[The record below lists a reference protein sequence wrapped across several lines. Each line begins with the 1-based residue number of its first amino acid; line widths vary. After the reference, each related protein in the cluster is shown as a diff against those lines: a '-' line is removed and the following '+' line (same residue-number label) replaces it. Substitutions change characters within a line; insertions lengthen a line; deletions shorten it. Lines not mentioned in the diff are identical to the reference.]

1 MLDISSSENIH
12 FIFFQQWAALHCTSV
27 FISVTSDTWYDAGES
42 QGMSSL
48 WIIIFYFGSSYIT
61 LIKRFFVSTVQ
72 LKSWGFDI
80 CLYEIIEICICYIE
94 KARSCYWMTVTNQ
107 LLHGP
112 PHHLCAHL
120 VALCHIVPSQLC
132 WHESQV
138 VMCQNNFDI
147 KVSQFFSIMDSFS
160 SVGLSNNISKT
171 MLRLGKIC
179 LSLSAT
185 TFHFQLWKD
194 LVLTSFYPSFKTF
207 LRLPSSI

>member
-1 MLDISSSENIH
+1 MSSVTLH
-12 FIFFQQWAALHCTSV
+12 CHCTSV
-27 FISVTSDTWYDAGES
+27 FISFTSDTWYDAGES

-147 KVSQFFSIMDSFS
+147 KVSQFFFNYGFVFFCWSQQQYKQNNVETWQNLFIPVSHHISFS
-160 SVGLSNNISKT
+160 TLKGFSLDKFLS
-171 MLRLGKIC
+171 
-179 LSLSAT
+179 
-185 TFHFQLWKD
+185 FF
-194 LVLTSFYPSFKTF
+194 
-207 LRLPSSI
+207 